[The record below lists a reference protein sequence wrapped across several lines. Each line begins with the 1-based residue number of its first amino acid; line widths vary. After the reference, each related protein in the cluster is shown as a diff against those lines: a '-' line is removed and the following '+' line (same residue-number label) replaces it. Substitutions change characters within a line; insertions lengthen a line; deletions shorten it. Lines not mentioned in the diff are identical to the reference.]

1 MPVLRYSYI
10 VALVIWVGGTVV
22 TGAVVAPTVF
32 GVLQAW
38 NPGEGRVLAGQVFG
52 TVLQRLQLIAY
63 GAGAVMIVALSLQR
77 LIGPRP
83 VAFGIRVGF
92 VTIML
97 GLTLYSGLVI
107 TPRIETLQHAVA
119 GPMNQLPVDDPRRV
133 EFDGLH
139 SLSTTLFT
147 LAGVGGLILLFW
159 EAREH
164 A

>member
-22 TGAVVAPTVF
+22 VGAVVAPAVF

-38 NPGEGRVLAGQVFG
+38 DPAAGRGLAGQVFG
-52 TVLQRLQLIAY
+52 TVLGRMQLVAY
-63 GAGAVMIVALSLQR
+63 AAGVVMIVALSLQR

-83 VAFGIRVGF
+83 AAFGIRAGLVAA
-92 VTIML
+92 ML
-97 GLTLYSGLVI
+97 GLTLYSGLAI
-107 TPRIETLQHAVA
+107 APRIVALQQAVH
-119 GPMNQLPVDDPRRV
+119 GPLGQLPAADPRRT
-133 EFDGLH
+133 EFEGLH
-139 SLSTTLFT
+139 ALATRLFA
-147 LAGVGGLILLFW
+147 LVGAGGFILLLW